1 MADDARWLTPLEMRA
16 WRGYLAT
23 HSRLLSL
30 LDTELQATQEIGVPD
45 YGVLVALSEAPDH
58 RLRMSELADRMLLSP
73 SGLTRRIDSL
83 AREGLVERAL
93 CPEDRR
99 GTFAVLTGAGL
110 DRLRRAAPQHVRQVR
125 RHFVDRLT
133 RDQLQVLAQAFE
145 GVLEHLPPDPAAR
158 TGSAGRLPESAGAAT
173 LG

>member
-1 MADDARWLTPLEMRA
+1 MADDIRWLTPLEMRA

-23 HSRLLSL
+23 HSRLLGL
-30 LDTELQATQEIGVPD
+30 LDAELQATQEISVPD
-45 YGVLVALSEAPDH
+45 YGVLVTLSEAPDH

-99 GTFAVLTGAGL
+99 GTFAVLTRAGL

-125 RHFVDRLT
+125 RHFIDRLT
-133 RDQLQVLAQAFE
+133 PDQLQVLAQAFE
-145 GVLEHLPPDPAAR
+145 GVLEHLAPDSAAQ
-158 TGSAGRLPESAGAAT
+158 TGSTGRLPESAGATT
-173 LG
+173 LA